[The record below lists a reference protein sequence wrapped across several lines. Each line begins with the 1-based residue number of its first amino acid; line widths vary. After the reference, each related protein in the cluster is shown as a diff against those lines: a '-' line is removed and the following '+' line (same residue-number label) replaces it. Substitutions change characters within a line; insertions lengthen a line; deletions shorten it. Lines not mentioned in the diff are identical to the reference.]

1 MFPQRGTGNL
11 QVGRPRSSALI
22 GAVVISACMVQLARI
37 GVVEAAR
44 ASLAIPEHVNEQL
57 AAAYL
62 HQTLWVCGGG
72 GGSCRWTSRR

>member
-1 MFPQRGTGNL
+1 
-11 QVGRPRSSALI
+11 
-22 GAVVISACMVQLARI
+22 MVQLARI
-37 GVVEAAR
+37 GAVEAAR

-72 GGSCRWTSRR
+72 GGSCSWTSRR